1 MAPLFTGLKLGG
13 FGKNPDA
20 GASTAPPRGY
30 EILLEY
36 INTSYDSDGTG
47 SITLPADY
55 NQPGSAIIIYG
66 VAGGGSA
73 WAGGGDEGY
82 GGGGGGAGS
91 VSSDGYVITSGVAGG
106 VTISYQVGRGGKVNT
121 PGIIGSPSSP
131 GGSTT
136 VSVGASPVL
145 TLNGGT
151 GTVGTGPNGGV
162 SGGGPGG
169 TASGSGTGTL
179 TSGGRGGQGANRPGS
194 QTSTAGSPSNAG
206 AGGGGAGGHAS
217 PAPNGQPG
225 GSQPEEWTTVTLP
238 SGNLSG
244 TRAYDASPKTPFT
257 ISKVGVLGGPSIPAG
272 TGAQSSINA
281 NVGLARAGTGW
292 QDGNSGGAGG
302 AGGGVKFT
310 ITEGGSPRNMK
321 NPDYLGPTG
330 VPNSLAIAG
339 GGGGANVSYA
349 DKIRYPDGNSYA
361 PFNFRTGVNPG
372 PVNPY
377 QVDGFGNGG
386 GGCLLIIGRVGPA

>member
-1 MAPLFTGLKLGG
+1 MAPIFTGSRFG
-13 FGKNPDA
+13 FGRSADA
-20 GASTAPPRGY
+20 PSGPPNGY

-36 INTSYDSDGTG
+36 INTSYDSNATG
-47 SITLPADY
+47 SFTLPADY

-73 WAGGGDEGY
+73 WSGAGDDGY

-91 VSSDGYVITSGVAGG
+91 VSPGGYLITSGVAGG
-106 VTISYQVGRGGKVNT
+106 VTISYQVGRGSKVAT
-121 PGIIGSPSSP
+121 PGLNPSPSTP
-131 GGSTT
+131 GGNTT

-145 TLNGGT
+145 TLNGGA
-151 GTVGTGPNGGV
+151 GSVGTGPNSGS

-194 QTSTAGSPSNAG
+194 QDSTEGSSSNAG
-206 AGGGGAGGHAS
+206 AGGGGAGGHLS
-217 PAPNGQPG
+217 SYPAGKKG
-225 GSQPEEWTTVTLP
+225 GPQPESWATSTLP

-244 TRAYDASPKTPFT
+244 TRAYDSSSKIPF
-257 ISKVGVLGGPSIPAG
+257 IVSLVPIGGGLNIPAG
-272 TGAQSSINA
+272 AGAQTSIDN

-292 QDGNSGGAGG
+292 QDNNSGGAGG

-339 GGGGANVSYA
+339 GGGGANVSVG
-349 DKIRYPDGNSYA
+349 DGIRYPNGTKYQ
-361 PFNFRTGVNPG
+361 PFNFRTGANPG